1 MKLKEDAT
9 LYSGV
14 FWVKDIDNPTNE
26 LFFLI
31 DTDLEGN
38 PYSTDGLNAK
48 SGTTYNHQLLWS
60 ELSRKETEGK
70 PYNYFPRGRVQIRNG
85 VVDIYLNPNLD
96 KKDTINLI
104 IDNYNLTSKNG
115 IKKIRIHRDYSDH
128 YKCHLDK

>member
-1 MKLKEDAT
+1 MKLKEDRT

-14 FWVKDIDNPTNE
+14 FWVKDINNPTNE

-38 PYSTDGLNAK
+38 PCSLDGLNAK
-48 SGTTYNHQLLWS
+48 SGITYNHKLLWN

-70 PYNYFPRGRVQIRNG
+70 PFNYFPRGRVQIKNG
-85 VVDIYLNPNLD
+85 VVDIYLNPNLNRD
-96 KKDTINLI
+96 DIIDLI

-115 IKKIRIHRDYSDH
+115 IRKIRVHEDHSEH
-128 YKCHLDK
+128 YKCYLD